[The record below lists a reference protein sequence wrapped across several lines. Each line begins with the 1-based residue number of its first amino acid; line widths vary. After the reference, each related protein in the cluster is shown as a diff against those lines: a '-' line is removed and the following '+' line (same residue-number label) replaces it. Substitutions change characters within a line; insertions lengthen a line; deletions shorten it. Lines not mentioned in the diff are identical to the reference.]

1 MSKTYYHGPRTMEK
15 PTSMSAP
22 VRGTSGLQ
30 VIIGTA
36 PVHMRENY
44 KELVNKPILI
54 EGWDEAVETLG
65 YSDDWKKYT
74 LCQSMHASF
83 KIYNISPVIFIN
95 VLDPDKH
102 TKDMEAVPWDA
113 SKEKECRIENSDV
126 IRNSIK
132 VKDGEDELAL
142 NTDYVVTVEEDGCLT
157 LTLVEGSENY
167 NAASLSVTGK
177 EISYDEEEMMR
188 AVIGGYSAEEGVNTG
203 ISCVNDVFPIHQVVP
218 GLILAPGWSQH
229 TEVSVALQAAT
240 VNISGEFAA
249 NAVIDIDCSKNGAT
263 KCEDFKKQREAQCA
277 VDENAIDVWPKVKNG
292 EKYFYYSAIYAAD
305 VAYIDASNKD
315 VPNLSPSN
323 KPVLIDALVLE
334 DGTEVRIDKQ
344 KANDYVNAF
353 GGVTAIN
360 YKGWRIWGN
369 NTARYP
375 DMEKQK
381 DPKDRWICARRFFN
395 YYNNRLLLE
404 TAEKV
409 DDLGNVKK
417 LQAVCDDENVWFNA
431 MKSELYI
438 AGGKVSYI
446 QEDNTVDNIMEG
458 SIRYDVELATYL
470 PMKDILFRIKF
481 NPEIL
486 KKALGG
492 E

>member
-1 MSKTYYHGPRTMEK
+1 MGKTYYHGPRTMEK

-132 VKDGEDELAL
+132 VKNGENELAL

-167 NAASLSVTGK
+167 NAASLSVEGK
-177 EISYDEEEMMR
+177 EIFCNDKEMMR
-188 AVIGGYSAEEGVNTG
+188 EVIGGYSAEEGVNTG
-203 ISCVNDVFPIHQVVP
+203 ISCVNDVFPIHQVPP

-229 TEVSVALQAAT
+229 TEVSTALQAAAT
-240 VNISGEFAA
+240 KINGEFMT
-249 NAVIDIDCSKNGAT
+249 NAIIDIDCSENGAK
-263 KCEDFKKQREAQCA
+263 KCEDFPKQKEAQCV
-277 VDENAIDVWPKVKNG
+277 VDENAIALWPKVRKEG
-292 EKYFYYSAIYAAD
+292 KDFYYSSVYAAG

-315 VPNLSPSN
+315 IPNLSPSN
-323 KPVLIDALVLE
+323 KSALIDATVLE

-344 KANDYVNAF
+344 KANNYVNTF
-353 GGVTAIN
+353 GGITAIN
-360 YKGWRIWGN
+360 YKGWRFWGN

-375 DMEKQK
+375 DTK
-381 DPKDRWICARRFFN
+381 DPKDRWICVRRFFN
-395 YYNNRLLLE
+395 YYRNRLILT
-404 TAEKV
+404 TADKV
-409 DDLGNVKK
+409 DDLGDPRKI
-417 LQAVCDDENVWFNA
+417 QAVCDDENVWFNA
-431 MKSELYI
+431 MRSQLYI
-438 AGGKVSYI
+438 AGGKVSYN
-446 QEDNTVDNIMEG
+446 QEDNPVENIMEG
-458 SIRYDVELATYL
+458 SVRYDVKLAAYL
-470 PMKDILFRIKF
+470 PMEDILFKIEF
-481 NPEIL
+481 DPEIL

>member
-1 MSKTYYHGPRTMEK
+1 MVKTYHHGVRTQEI

-36 PVHMRENY
+36 PVHTCENY

-54 EGWDEAVETLG
+54 ESWDEAVETFG

-74 LCQSMHASF
+74 LYQSVYANF

-102 TKDMEAVPWDA
+102 AKDIEVKTWDA
-113 SKEKECRIENSDV
+113 SKEKECRLESKDV

-132 VKDGEDELAL
+132 VKNGDNELAL
-142 NTDYVVTVEEDGCLT
+142 NTDYVVTVEDDGCLV
-157 LTLVEGSENY
+157 LILIEGSENY
-167 NAASLSVTGK
+167 NVASLSVSGK

-203 ISCVNDVFPIHQVVP
+203 ISCVNDVFPIHQVTP

-229 TEVSVALQAAT
+229 TEVSTALQAAAVNINGEFT
-240 VNISGEFAA
+240 VNAI
-249 NAVIDIDCSKNGAT
+249 IDIDCSENGAK
-263 KCEDFKKQREAQCA
+263 KCEDFGKQKKAQYV
-277 VDENAIDVWPKVKNG
+277 VDENAIAMWPKVRKKG
-292 EKYFYYSAIYAAD
+292 KDFYYSAIYAAG
-305 VAYIDASNKD
+305 VSYMDASNND

-323 KPVLIDALVLE
+323 KPAMIDATVLE
-334 DGTEVRIDKQ
+334 DGTEIRIDKQ
-344 KANDYVNAF
+344 KANNYVNAF

-360 YKGWRIWGN
+360 YGGWRFWGN

-375 DMEKQK
+375 DTK
-381 DPKDRWICARRFFN
+381 DPKDRWICVRRFFN
-395 YYNNRLLLE
+395 YYRNRLILT
-404 TAEKV
+404 TAKRV
-409 DDLGNVKK
+409 DDLGDFRKI
-417 LQAVCDDENVWFNA
+417 QAVCDDENVWFNA
-431 MKSELYI
+431 MQSQLYI
-438 AGGKVSYI
+438 AGGNVSYN
-446 QEDNTVDNIMEG
+446 QEDNPVENIIDG
-458 SIRYDVELATYL
+458 NIQYDVKLATYL
-470 PMKDILFRIKF
+470 PMEDILFRVEF
-481 NPEIL
+481 DPEIL
-486 KKALGG
+486 QKALGG

>member
-1 MSKTYYHGPRTMEK
+1 MSKTYYHGARTMEE

-36 PVHMRENY
+36 PVHTCENY

-54 EGWDEAVETLG
+54 ESWDEAMEILG
-65 YSDDWKKYT
+65 YSEEWKKYT
-74 LCQSMHASF
+74 LCQSMYASF
-83 KIYNISPVIFIN
+83 KIYNISPVIFVN

-102 TKDMEAVPWDA
+102 TKDMEVVPWDA
-113 SKEKECRIENSDV
+113 SKEKECRIENPDV
-126 IRNSIK
+126 VRNSVK
-132 VKDGEDELAL
+132 VKDGEDELTL

-157 LTLVEGSENY
+157 LTLIEESEHY
-167 NAASLSVTGK
+167 NAASLSVIGK
-177 EISYDEEEMMR
+177 EISYDDKEMIQ
-188 AVIGGYSAEEGVNTG
+188 AVIGGYSAEEGINTG
-203 ISCVNDVFPIHQVVP
+203 ISCVNDVFPIHQVTP

-229 TEVSVALQAAT
+229 TEVSTALQAAA

-249 NAVIDIDCSKNGAT
+249 NAVIDIDCSKDGAT
-263 KCEDFKKQREAQCA
+263 KCEDFQKQKETQCV
-277 VDENAIDVWPKVKNG
+277 VDENAIALWPKVRKEG
-292 EKYFYYSAIYAAD
+292 KDFYYSSVYAAG

-315 VPNLSPSN
+315 IPNLSPSN
-323 KPVLIDALVLE
+323 KSALIDATVLE
-334 DGTEVRIDKQ
+334 DGTEIRIDKQ
-344 KANDYVNAF
+344 KANNYVNAF

-360 YKGWRIWGN
+360 YVGWKFWGN
-369 NTARYP
+369 NTARHP
-375 DMEKQK
+375 DTK

-395 YYNNRLLLE
+395 YYSNRLLFE
-404 TAEKV
+404 TARRV
-409 DDLGNVKK
+409 DDLGNLKK
-417 LQAVCDDENVWFNA
+417 LQAICDDENVWFNA
-431 MKSELYI
+431 MKSELSI

-446 QEDNTVDNIMEG
+446 QENNTVDNIMEG
-458 SIRYDVELATYL
+458 SIQYAVELATYL
-470 PMKDILFRIKF
+470 PMEDILFRIKF